1 MINLVFYFFALIAIV
16 SALYAVS
23 TPLIIRSV
31 FAMFACFFAI
41 AGLLVFAQSDFIAV
55 SHLMIYVG
63 GILVVMV
70 FGVMLSQGS
79 SLSAVVRSNKTI
91 SLHQYLVLIVCVSV
105 FLLLSYFFYQYA
117 PNTSIHYEGSDLQ
130 LIGIALLTKYL
141 FPFEL
146 LSILLLAVFIFTA
159 IITRKKKELN

>member
-1 MINLVFYFFALIAIV
+1 
-16 SALYAVS
+16 
-23 TPLIIRSV
+23 
-31 FAMFACFFAI
+31 MFACFFAI

-70 FGVMLSQGS
+70 FGIMLSQGS

>member
-1 MINLVFYFFALIAIV
+1 MINLMFYFFALIAIC

-70 FGVMLSQGS
+70 FGIMLSQGS

-105 FLLLSYFFYQYA
+105 FLVLSYFFYQYA
-117 PNTSIHYEGSDLQ
+117 PNASIHYEGSDLQ

-146 LSILLLAVFIFTA
+146 LSILLLSVFIFTA